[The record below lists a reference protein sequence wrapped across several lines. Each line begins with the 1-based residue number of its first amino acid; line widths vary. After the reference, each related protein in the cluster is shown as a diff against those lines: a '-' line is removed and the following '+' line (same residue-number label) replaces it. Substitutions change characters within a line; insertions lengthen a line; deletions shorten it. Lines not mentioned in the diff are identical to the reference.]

1 MRFEP
6 GPDDDG
12 ARLDVFLSRRLSGW
26 TRSQLQRLNARGGV
40 RIDGA
45 RVKDGYRVRAGQSI
59 AVDDPAPG
67 LAGPEPGATDLEPVE
82 LNVLFEDAHIAVV
95 EKPAGL
101 AVHPGAGDRRVTL
114 ADALRARF
122 PHLSDVGGAQRPG
135 IVHRLDRW
143 TSGLVVVAKSNRSHA
158 RLSESFRERTVRK
171 SYIAAVHGSM
181 ARESGEIDL
190 PIRRHPVRRTRMAAN
205 DASGRPAHTAYRTRD
220 RASGFS
226 LLDVTIRT
234 GRTHQVRV
242 HLAAVGHPVLGDA
255 VYGARPHRAFE
266 RRYGPLR
273 RYFLHAV
280 LLAFPHPET
289 ARAVEFRSELPEE
302 LAALWRRI
310 GTRT

>member
-12 ARLDVFLSRRLSGW
+12 ARLDVFLSRELSGW

-40 RIDGA
+40 RIDGV

-59 AVDDPAPG
+59 VVDDPAPG
-67 LAGPEPGATDLEPVE
+67 RAGPGAGASALEPVE
-82 LNVLFEDAHIAVV
+82 LNVVFEDAHIAVV

-114 ADALRARF
+114 ADALRVRF
-122 PHLSDVGGAQRPG
+122 PRLSDVGGAQRPG

-143 TSGLVVVAKSNRSHA
+143 TSGLVVVAKSNRAHG
-158 RLSESFRERTVRK
+158 RLSASFRERTVRK
-171 SYIAAVHGSM
+171 SYIAAVHGSVS
-181 ARESGEIDL
+181 RESGEIDL

-205 DASGRPAHTAYRTRD
+205 DRSGRPAQTAYLTRD
-220 RASGFS
+220 RVPGFS

-266 RRYGPLR
+266 RRYGPLP
-273 RYFLHAV
+273 RYFLHAAF
-280 LLAFPHPET
+280 LAFSHPET
-289 ARAVEFRSELPEE
+289 LRAVEFRSELPGE
-302 LAALWRRI
+302 LAALWSRLGERA
-310 GTRT
+310 